1 VRLIA
6 TICDQLRRGKALA
19 LWPGLRLLWRDGSW
33 RAVAVAVAFSACLNV
48 LLAITLV
55 WHEAAPAAVKWP
67 AWCVLAVAWFVSAVV
82 SWRGYAEH
90 SDATPAKSCKDSS
103 RDLYPAA
110 LNEYLK
116 RNFVAAERLLVEQ
129 LAADS
134 RDCAAGLLLATL
146 WRRTDRA
153 ADARDEL
160 QRLARLE
167 TSEPWQLEIEQE
179 LSLLEPRSEETP
191 KQDKSSHFHNQ
202 SQAA

>member
-1 VRLIA
+1 LPA
-6 TICDQLRRGKALA
+6 
-19 LWPGLRLLWRDGSW
+19 LWRDGSW
-33 RAVAVAVAFSACLNV
+33 RALGVAIVFGAALNV
-48 LLAITLV
+48 LLAVTLV

-67 AWCVLAVAWFVSAVV
+67 AWCVLAGAWFVSAVV
-82 SWRGYAEH
+82 SWRGCAERT
-90 SDATPAKSCKDSS
+90 AAAAAKTCKDSPQ
-103 RDLYPAA
+103 DLYPAA

-129 LAADS
+129 LGADS

-153 ADARDEL
+153 IEARDEL

-167 TSEPWQLEIEQE
+167 TAEPWQLEIEQE
-179 LSLLEPRSEETP
+179 LSLLEPRSEEAP
-191 KQDKSSHFHNQ
+191 KQDKTSQFSGQ